1 MSSAE
6 VYLRPLFVSELASDD
21 AGTWGRL
28 AGGRLRFSHVEV
40 IERASLKRQ
49 TLTYGDTAASG

>member
-6 VYLRPLFVSELASDD
+6 VYLRPLFVSELANGD
-21 AGTWGRL
+21 AGPWGRL

-40 IERASLKRQ
+40 IERPSLKRKI
-49 TLTYGDTAASG
+49 LSYSDAATSE